1 MTVKEIVLQYLK
13 DNGYDGLYYEDQCG
27 CMIYNLMPC
36 GCDKDDCRPGHLIK
50 EETPCFDF
58 VIGEKKE

>member
-27 CMIYNLMPC
+27 CSLDHFMPC
-36 GCDKDDCRPGHLIK
+36 GGEREECRPGHLMKDK
-50 EETPCFDF
+50 ESGFDY
-58 VIGEKKE
+58 IGEKKG